1 MTCGGENGT
10 NGGHLAV
17 LREHIAFACHFM
29 ANIGV
34 LVVLAILVKN
44 YLKWWAIQLS
54 IQCTADTVN
63 FLNSYRFEEKHMQ
76 AALIILKIAILN

>member
-1 MTCGGENGT
+1 M
-10 NGGHLAV
+10 AV

-44 YLKWWAIQLS
+44 YLKWWAIQLG
-54 IQCTADTVN
+54 IQCTADTVI
-63 FLNSYRFEEKHMQ
+63 FLNSCRFEEKYMQ